1 MIKRLQDYFKRRSAN
16 KAAEALY
23 QFMVLNDSDIPNE
36 LYEQLCVVRGY
47 LLTKG

>member
-1 MIKRLQDYFKRRSAN
+1 MLKRIQQYFQRRSARR
-16 KAAEALY
+16 AAETLY
-23 QFMVLNDSDIPNE
+23 QFMILNDSDIPNE

>member
-1 MIKRLQDYFKRRSAN
+1 MIKRLQDYLKRRSARR
-16 KAAEALY
+16 AAEALY
-23 QFMVLNDSDIPNE
+23 QYMVLHDADIPNE